1 MRATPHHS
9 GLPEPLLW
17 VGRLGLNRIDTNST
31 HTHWRHRI
39 YLARDVDLGYSGR
52 GMVYGVWPAH
62 GCCYIKRTSL
72 SFSGRIPLVAT
83 DTPRAATLV
92 QTSGPEETVNTTATS
107 KCTQESETSAPAPAA
122 LCSLRGRSGMCR
134 GLDAVASLPV
144 LMPKQDRVKSVG
156 SCGPPL
162 SGVWF
167 PALLGSSLPS
177 LIGVCSKFNGLDFR
191 SRL

>member
-52 GMVYGVWPAH
+52 GMVYRVWPAH

-83 DTPRAATLV
+83 DTPRADW
-92 QTSGPEETVNTTATS
+92 S
-107 KCTQESETSAPAPAA
+107 KLRGQKRRSTPPQPPSAPKKARLLRLPPAA
-122 LCSLRGRSGMCR
+122 LYSLRGRSGMCR